1 MTFSNTVKT
10 RQDKADKTREQGL
23 VPGILYGPETKPVPF
38 SVGSLAF
45 EKLYE
50 QTGESNLIDLTL
62 DSGEPVKV
70 LVQDIQKHPVKDN
83 IMHIDLLQINMSK
96 EMFATL
102 PITFVGESL
111 AVKALGGTLNKGL
124 DEVEI
129 KCLPKDLVGHIEVDL
144 SVLATFD
151 DFVRVKDL
159 VLPPGIT
166 VLDNQEVV
174 VAKVSAPLTEEQIKA
189 MEESGS
195 ADIASVVVE
204 GEKKEDATAS
214 EGGEEKKEEKKKE

>member
-1 MTFSNTVKT
+1 
-10 RQDKADKTREQGL
+10 
-23 VPGILYGPETKPVPF
+23 
-38 SVGSLAF
+38 VGSLAF

>member
-1 MTFSNTVKT
+1 MTFSITVKT